1 MEFFDWGMLDTFA
14 GASMAVAY
22 IVELTKTLP
31 YICRIPTQL
40 WSYLVA
46 LVTLLLAMTFNYG
59 FSIDAVGLALYNAVL
74 VSLAANGGY
83 DVAQRVKAANA
94 ANTATLQED
103 VVEIEVDDEEDLAE

>member
-1 MEFFDWGMLDTFA
+1 MEFFDWSMLDTFA

-31 YICRIPTQL
+31 GIQRIPTQL

-59 FSIDAVGLALYNAVL
+59 FSIDAVGLAVYNAVL

-83 DVAQRVKAANA
+83 EAVKRVKAANA
-94 ANTATLQED
+94 VNVAALQEA
-103 VVEIEVDDEEDLAE
+103 VVEIEVDDEGNH